1 LKAIAGLKLKGRE
14 LRDPEPNIDDWE
26 DEPASDDLEDAP
38 ASLASFEHEEN
49 QELPDDKDHRP
60 NLGKKADVIQ
70 FGVRCKRFY
79 GMDFNKGTFTMDLV
93 LTLRWNDARIKRLVP
108 KDKKSVVLATASAEK
123 QMWLPDVFIT
133 NRGLGGVEVL
143 SASVALRQDG
153 RVTQTERML
162 VVLENR
168 FDVSAFPFDVQTLQ
182 IRVGSAT
189 LMADEL
195 QLEALHGGDVK
206 ELTGVVDDLFDHASD
221 FKLESVSL
229 RTFEDRDGSLTK
241 SRGEL
246 AIVVDRNSYPLIERL
261 MIPELLLLA
270 INWSAF
276 FFPLLKQFIMP
287 RISACLLSFLMLLT
301 LSLRTSRLL
310 PQERSGFVWIE
321 IFEEC
326 VETLMFFTICLHIL
340 IEAIYHQWSCVQLA
354 SRMAHELKL
363 LFLVQCAIVFGFTA
377 LYTSGEHLADM
388 AITIRFLL
396 FGSSFAYIIWGLK
409 RAHDWTGEPLS
420 SWFMSP
426 QEEQEEKS

>member
-1 LKAIAGLKLKGRE
+1 
-14 LRDPEPNIDDWE
+14 
-26 DEPASDDLEDAP
+26 
-38 ASLASFEHEEN
+38 
-49 QELPDDKDHRP
+49 
-60 NLGKKADVIQ
+60 
-70 FGVRCKRFY
+70 
-79 GMDFNKGTFTMDLV
+79 
-93 LTLRWNDARIKRLVP
+93 LVP

-133 NRGLGGVEVL
+133 NRECRGIEVL

-162 VVLENR
+162 VVIKNR
-168 FDVSAFPFDVQTLQ
+168 FDVRAFPFDVQTLQ
-182 IRVGSAT
+182 VRVGSAT

-206 ELTGVVDDLFDHASD
+206 ELTGEVDNLFDHAND

-246 AIVVDRNSYPLIERL
+246 TIVVDRNSYPLIERL
-261 MIPELLLLA
+261 IIPEFLLLA

-301 LSLRTSRLL
+301 LSLRTSLLL
-310 PQERSGFVWIE
+310 PEDRSGFVWIE

-326 VETLMFFTICLHIL
+326 VETLMFLTICLHIL
-340 IEAIYHQWSCVQLA
+340 IEAIYHQWSCVELA
-354 SRMAHELKL
+354 SRMAHEMKL
-363 LFLVQCAIVFGFTA
+363 LVLVQATIVFAYTA
-377 LYTSGEHLADM
+377 TNTTGDKLAEM
-388 AITIRFLL
+388 AITVRVLL
-396 FGSSFAYIIWGLK
+396 FGSSSAYIIWGFK

-426 QEEQEEKS
+426 LQQQEDKS